1 MDVTEAI
8 ETRIEL
14 RTYADESVDAETKR
28 SILEAA
34 RLAPSGRNL
43 QHWRF
48 VLVDDD
54 ARLDE
59 LGDRAPSGGWVADA
73 DFAIAVLTD
82 PSLSFNELDAG
93 RTITH
98 MQFAAWS
105 EGVGSRIFTTEDPSA
120 RELLAVPEEYDLTAV
135 VGLGYPDRNVVGR
148 KDRESLEDMVFHGRF
163 GEALELE

>member
-14 RTYADESVDAETKR
+14 KSYADEPVDEATKR
-28 SILEAA
+28 SVLEAA

-48 VLVDDD
+48 VLVDDESM
-54 ARLDE
+54 LDE
-59 LGDRAPSGGWVADA
+59 LGDRAPSGGWVANA
-73 DFAIAVLTD
+73 DFAVAVCTD

-93 RTITH
+93 RAITH

-105 EGVGSRIFTTEDPSA
+105 EGVGSRIFTTDELSV
-120 RELLAVPEEYDLTAV
+120 RELLAVPDKYDLTAI
-135 VGLGYPDRNVVGR
+135 VGFGYPDRDVVGQ
-148 KDRESLEDMVFHGRF
+148 KDRESLEDVAFRGRF
-163 GEALELE
+163 GEPAEW